1 MSDITAAASPNSEPV
16 SLPSLPESLP
26 TGSTETATTVEQSHS
41 RVSAI
46 VQPLTE
52 IAAIVV
58 WAFWVGR
65 DLLNSNPA
73 MWPLGGDIQL
83 HGSFAYVWYWF
94 SKCGACV
101 AWNGMSNGGGPA
113 FAEQLGGILHP
124 IMPIAVLLFGPL
136 EGFKVSIVASLAM
149 AGIAQWWLARVM
161 GLGVVPRL
169 WAAALVVVGG
179 HLAALL
185 AGGWS
190 IMVLS
195 TAASSLV
202 LAPGVQLGLTGSR
215 RAAVLLGSML
225 GLAILTGHG
234 YMQMGLLLAILP
246 PFALFWFDEKF
257 KLKPVWKEYLL
268 AGGIALLISAVY
280 WLPLFHFWP
289 NVDKPANPE
298 FSGVQ
303 PLEYQPLNLVIR
315 DRSFVTMEVLGQKS
329 IFAYHAYYIGW
340 IPILLAIAGLVLA
353 PRTRTRLLLYFVSAI
368 LLVYLVAAAITP
380 GWISQV
386 FPSILGMRHPMV
398 IAALAIPLIVGLS
411 AWGLDGLIKL
421 PWPRIG
427 LSLSSNRATQINTA
441 LILAIP
447 LWWSLSSAYDY
458 SKPLLILTPIPT
470 PYFNTLE
477 KVKPTTTEWIKPP
490 YGDMNWFSSGLA
502 TDPTLKWVLSKEH
515 RSWSWH
521 ARELPAAQF
530 NIVRDLAGVD
540 KNRIVA
546 AAEGNYIVI
555 DPTANYASVKT
566 PSGATKCTAVA
577 SAGNIDVD
585 CTTNQDGTLVV
596 QENGWNGW
604 SVQVDGAPVALLD
617 GQWLSVAAPTGTHH
631 FEFRY
636 RPWDA
641 AVGLALTVIGLLLA
655 AVLWWR
661 SGQPATAE
669 R

>member
-1 MSDITAAASPNSEPV
+1 MSDITAAAGPNLETVPV
-16 SLPSLPESLP
+16 ASLPESLP
-26 TGSTETATTVEQSHS
+26 ATPPDKAAPVEQSRS
-41 RVSAI
+41 RLRVV
-46 VQPLTE
+46 VQPLVE
-52 IAAIVV
+52 LAAIIA

-65 DLLNSNPA
+65 DLLNSDPT

-83 HGSFAYVWYWF
+83 HASFAYVWYWF

-101 AWNGMSNGGGPA
+101 AWNGMSNGGVPA

-124 IMPIAVLLFGPL
+124 IMPAAVLLFGPL

-215 RAAVLLGSML
+215 RAAVLLGIML

-234 YMQMGLLLAILP
+234 YMQMGLLLAVLP
-246 PFALFWFDEKF
+246 PFVLFWFDEKYR
-257 KLKPVWKEYLL
+257 LKPVWKEYLL

-289 NVDKPANPE
+289 NVDKPFNPE

-368 LLVYLVAAAITP
+368 LLVYLVAAAVTP
-380 GWISQV
+380 GWIAQV

-427 LSLSSNRATQINTA
+427 LSLASSGTTRISTA
-441 LILAIP
+441 VILAVP

-458 SKPLLILTPIPT
+458 SKPLLILTPIPP
-470 PYFNTLE
+470 PYFNTLQ
-477 KVKPTTTEWIKPP
+477 KVKPATTEWIKTP

-521 ARELPAAQF
+521 ARELPSAQV
-530 NIVRDLAGVD
+530 NIVRDPAGVD
-540 KNRIVA
+540 KSRIVA
-546 AAEGNYIVI
+546 TVDGNYIVT

-566 PSGATKCTAVA
+566 PTSVAKCSATA

-585 CTTNQDGTLVV
+585 CATSQDGALVV
-596 QENGWNGW
+596 QENNWNGW
-604 SVQVDGAPVALLD
+604 SAQVDGAPVSLLD
-617 GQWLSVAAPTGTHH
+617 GQWLSVAAPAGAHH

-636 RPWDA
+636 RPWDVT
-641 AVGLALTVIGLLLA
+641 VGLMLLAIGLVLA
-655 AVLWWR
+655 GVLWWR
-661 SGQPATAE
+661 SGAPATAE
-669 R
+669 P